1 MFDHCLLDCVAI
13 DDQNSNMIHEIIDM
27 CKGDF
32 MINMDI
38 YIIKISKT
46 FIAYFNLYNGFILTI
61 QIIKSSNLMTNKRD
75 IYVKFF

>member
-1 MFDHCLLDCVAI
+1 
-13 DDQNSNMIHEIIDM
+13 MIPEIMDT

-46 FIAYFNLYNGFILTI
+46 FIVYFNLYNGFILTL
-61 QIIKSSNLMTNKRD
+61 QIIKGSNLMTNKRD
-75 IYVKFF
+75 IYLKKKVIDYL